1 MSDSPES
8 VVRRFFA
15 AWADPKPEELGSF
28 FGADAVWV
36 DGPQGVRRGL
46 DAIKSELAS
55 QLNVV
60 GGAKVDVRLLLS
72 KGSTVMVE
80 QVSKSVISGNPVS
93 AVVMAVF
100 ELDTQGR
107 IKEWREVYDLKSM
120 LDQIEAGGV

>member
-15 AWADPKPEELGSF
+15 AWADPRPEELGSF
-28 FGADAVWV
+28 FRADAVWV

-72 KGSTVMVE
+72 SW
-80 QVSKSVISGNPVS
+80 SNRS
-93 AVVMAVF
+93 ASLSLAATRF
-100 ELDTQGR
+100 LRSSWQ
-107 IKEWREVYDLKSM
+107 WREVLRPRHNASR
-120 LDQIEAGGV
+120 